1 MVKIVGPTK
10 KGMKGPQV
18 RGLQVMLTGYGYACG
33 TVDGYFGDKTDAA
46 VRLYQKIQG
55 LTIDGI
61 VGKKTW
67 SRLVTIRNTVI
78 NLAKNI
84 PKYTSLAS
92 VRTVGLDTCRG
103 YRTFKVWAQ
112 SKSSLEYV
120 RGSGCALSSALMAA
134 YPFAKGVVTP
144 TTFHKAL
151 EKKVTG
157 RSDSKSGC
165 PLAPLGAVKVL
176 KYYGI
181 KAEWKPYGVSRDT
194 ITAHLRKGK
203 PVLIWLID
211 KSGKYTSY
219 LHTVLLA
226 GVTETG
232 KWIMLDSGGR
242 KLDGRY
248 SVKICDP
255 ADVYKHIRF
264 CSSGKAA
271 NSMYWK
277 GESSTT
283 GIVLVKP

>member
-1 MVKIVGPTK
+1 MVKIVGDTK
-10 KGMKGPQV
+10 KGMSGVPVK
-18 RGLQVMLTGYGYACG
+18 GLQIMLNGYGYACG
-33 TVDGYFGDKTDAA
+33 SVDGFFGDKTLKA
-46 VRLYQKIQG
+46 VKLFQKIQG
-55 LTIDGI
+55 MTIDGI
-61 VGKKTW
+61 AGPKTW
-67 SRLVTIRNTVI
+67 EKLVTPIKTVI
-78 NLAKNI
+78 NFASNI
-84 PKYTSLAS
+84 PKFTSLAS
-92 VRTVGLDTCRG
+92 MRSVGINTARG
-103 YRTFKVWAQ
+103 YKTYKVWAQ

-144 TTFHKAL
+144 TTFHSKL

-181 KAEWKPYGVSRDT
+181 KATWKPYGVSRDT
-194 ITAHLRKGK
+194 ITGHLKKGM

-211 KSGKYTSY
+211 KSGKYTTY
-219 LHTVLLA
+219 LHTVLLV
-226 GVTETG
+226 GVTNTG

-255 ADVYKHIRF
+255 ADVYKHIKF

-271 NSMYWK
+271 NSLYWK

-283 GIVLVKP
+283 GIVLVNL